1 MSISGNLLLEPKDM
15 PVPLGFDTWLTFWMV
30 VLISAINAL
39 MMIFACYKLLQVL
52 QQGGYRIKNY
62 FEWFKNTRFAFW
74 GRLVVL
80 SFLSSAALLMTNVLL
95 EDFFIFKIMTYIG
108 LLFYFIFV
116 IFFVVDQF
124 NMPQKAPLKYTNRM
138 TRLTIILFIII
149 FAGTFFMLNFSSVY
163 IPYFQ
168 FGAVGLT
175 PVFMPLFVVLSHY
188 IAYPFEAWNNRRY
201 KKLAEKKLARCK
213 KLIKIGITGSY
224 GKTSVKSIL
233 ATILGEKYRV
243 CVTPYSFNTPMG
255 LSKTILN
262 DLQLNDEVFIA
273 EMGARYMGDIKYLC
287 DMIKPDIGVLTA
299 VGNQH
304 LATFGTQENIINTKN
319 ELAQNLKKNGKMFYN
334 LDNRYCKE
342 LFEES
347 TAKKYG
353 ANDDYCYASN
363 VKVTS
368 RGSTFK
374 LHINGEEI
382 ECHTSLLGKHN
393 VSNIVLCASVAYE
406 MGLNMTEIQAGIEK
420 LIATPHR
427 LAIVPSNNALI
438 VIDDA
443 YNGSVEGARAAM
455 SVLESF
461 EGKKVVITPGL
472 VELGRE
478 TFNSN
483 FQLGIDM
490 AKVSDYVIINGNL
503 NYEAIANGLVFG
515 GFDEKHIFQSGN
527 LKQAVEFLP
536 KITNPGDVVLFEN
549 DLPDNYT

>member
-1 MSISGNLLLEPKDM
+1 MMNMNLLLEPKDM

-30 VLISAINAL
+30 MLISAINAL

-62 FEWFKNTRFAFW
+62 FEWFKNTKFAFW
-74 GRLVVL
+74 GRLIVL
-80 SFLSSAALLMTNVLL
+80 SFLSSAALLITNVLL
-95 EDFFIFKIMTYIG
+95 EDFFIFKIMTYLG

-138 TRLTIILFIII
+138 TRLTVVLFVII
-149 FAGTFFMLNFSSVY
+149 FAGTFFMLNFSSLY

-175 PVFMPLFVVLSHY
+175 PIFMPLFVVLAHY
-188 IAYPFEAWNNRRY
+188 IVYPFEAWNNRRY
-201 KKLAEKKLARCK
+201 KKLAEKKLSQCK
-213 KLIKIGITGSY
+213 KLIKIGITGSF

-243 CVTPYSFNTPMG
+243 CATPYSFNTPMG

-262 DLQLNDEVFIA
+262 DLRLDDEVFIA
-273 EMGARYMGDIKYLC
+273 EMGARYVGDIKYLC

-299 VGNQH
+299 IGNQH
-304 LATFGTQENIINTKN
+304 LATFGTQDKIISAKN
-319 ELAQNLKKNGKMFYN
+319 ELAQNIKKNGKMFYN
-334 LDNRYCKE
+334 LNNNYCKD
-342 LFEES
+342 LFDAS
-347 TAKKYG
+347 NINKYG
-353 ANDDYCYASN
+353 ANGQDFYASN
-363 VKVTS
+363 IKVS
-368 RGSTFK
+368 SHGSAFK
-374 LHINGEEI
+374 LHLKSEEI
-382 ECHTSLLGKHN
+382 DCVTTLLGEHN
-393 VSNIVLCASVAYE
+393 VSNIVLCATVAYE
-406 MGLNMTEIQAGIEK
+406 MGLSKEEIKSGIEK
-420 LIATPHR
+420 LVAIPHR
-427 LAIVPSNNALI
+427 LAIVPSNNSLI

-443 YNGSVEGARAAM
+443 YNGSVEGSRAAM
-455 SVLESF
+455 DVLQSF
-461 EGKKVVITPGL
+461 SGNKVVITPGL
-472 VELGRE
+472 VELGKE
-478 TFNSN
+478 SFNSN
-483 FQLGIDM
+483 FQFGIDM
-490 AKVSDYVIINGNL
+490 AKVCDYVIINGNL

-515 GFDEKHIFQSGN
+515 GFDEKNIFQSGS